1 MIVLIQIKQ
10 IETFAFVAVLVF
22 ELLTRKCLFIHRK
35 NNGNC

>member
-10 IETFAFVAVLVF
+10 IETFAFMAVLAF
-22 ELLTRKCLFIHRK
+22 EFLTRKSLFIHRK